1 MKIRKLLKRWYMKI
15 KSNKL
20 KIVFSISLVV
30 MILSTLTAKAGEM
43 DDLFLEAL
51 DTMPQNSIERYS
63 YCKSLEGGKSY
74 VEALKEEI
82 LARDSE
88 NSEEKIE
95 YRTVSKKVAD
105 IGFGNK
111 KYPAYIRLELKVLAK
126 EDGKVTKL
134 LDYGRPIVF
143 VTGLKASWNGGDYNI
158 DVDEKA
164 IRVSS
169 TGEFFLG
176 MENISVGKDIIDI
189 GNESIK
195 TKLMTIKC
203 NVRY

>member
-1 MKIRKLLKRWYMKI
+1 MKI
-15 KSNKL
+15 KSQKF
-20 KIVFSISLVV
+20 KIFFSIFLVV
-30 MILSTLTAKAGEM
+30 FILSTWTAKASGT

-63 YCKSLEGGKSY
+63 YCKSLESGKSY
-74 VEALKEEI
+74 LEVLKEEI

-88 NSEEKIE
+88 NSDGKME
-95 YRTVSKKVAD
+95 YRTISKKVAD
-105 IGFGNK
+105 IGFGNR

-126 EDGKVTKL
+126 EDGKVIKL
-134 LDYGRPIVF
+134 LDYGRPVVF
-143 VTGLKASWNGGDYNI
+143 VTGLKANWNGGDYNI
-158 DVDEKA
+158 DIYENG

-189 GNESIK
+189 GENSIK

>member
-1 MKIRKLLKRWYMKI
+1 MKI
-15 KSNKL
+15 KYQKFKKN
-20 KIVFSISLVV
+20 FSIFIVV
-30 MILSTLTAKAGEM
+30 FILSTLTAKASVVDE
-43 DDLFLEAL
+43 LFFEAL

-63 YCKSLEGGKSY
+63 YCKSLESGKSY
-74 VEALKEEI
+74 LEVLKEEI
-82 LARDSE
+82 LARDSK
-88 NSEEKIE
+88 NSKEKIE

-105 IGFGNK
+105 ISFGNK
-111 KYPAYIRLELKVLAK
+111 KYPAYIRIELKVLAK
-126 EDGKVTKL
+126 EDGKVIKL
-134 LDYGRPIVF
+134 LDYGRPIAF

-158 DVDEKA
+158 DVDKDR

-189 GNESIK
+189 GNENIK

-203 NVRY
+203 YVRY

>member
-1 MKIRKLLKRWYMKI
+1 MKI
-15 KSNKL
+15 KYQKL
-20 KIVFSISLVV
+20 KIIFSIFLVV
-30 MILSTLTAKAGEM
+30 FILSTLTAKASVVDE
-43 DDLFLEAL
+43 LFLEAL

-63 YCKSLEGGKSY
+63 YCKSLESGKSY
-74 VEALKEEI
+74 LEVLKEDI

-88 NSEEKIE
+88 NSKEKIE

-111 KYPAYIRLELKVLAK
+111 KYPAYIRIELKVLTK
-126 EDGKVTKL
+126 EDGKVIKL

-158 DVDEKA
+158 DVDKDR

-189 GNESIK
+189 GNENIK

-203 NVRY
+203 YVRY

>member
-1 MKIRKLLKRWYMKI
+1 MKI
-15 KSNKL
+15 KSQKF
-20 KIVFSISLVV
+20 KKFFSIFLAVF
-30 MILSTLTAKAGEM
+30 ILSTLTAKASGV
-43 DDLFLEAL
+43 DDLFLESL

-63 YCKSLEGGKSY
+63 YCKSLESGKSY
-74 VEALKEEI
+74 VEVLKEEI

-95 YRTVSKKVAD
+95 YKTVSKKVAD
-105 IGFGNK
+105 IGFGNR
-111 KYPAYIRLELKVLAK
+111 KYPAYIRVELKVLAK
-126 EDGKVTKL
+126 ENGKVIKL
-134 LDYGRPIVF
+134 LDYGRPVVF

-158 DVDEKA
+158 DVYENG

-176 MENISVGKDIIDI
+176 MENISVGKNLIDI
-189 GNESIK
+189 GENSIK

>member
-1 MKIRKLLKRWYMKI
+1 MKI
-15 KSNKL
+15 KSQKF
-20 KIVFSISLVV
+20 KIFFSIFLVV
-30 MILSTLTAKAGEM
+30 FILSTLTAKASGT

-63 YCKSLEGGKSY
+63 YRKSLESGKSY
-74 VEALKEEI
+74 VEVLKEEI

-95 YRTVSKKVAD
+95 YKTVSKKVAD
-105 IGFGNK
+105 IGFGNR

-126 EDGKVTKL
+126 ENGKVIKL
-134 LDYGRPIVF
+134 LDYGRPVVF

-158 DVDEKA
+158 DVYENG

-189 GNESIK
+189 GENSIK

>member
-1 MKIRKLLKRWYMKI
+1 MKI
-15 KSNKL
+15 KYQKL
-20 KIVFSISLVV
+20 KIIFSIFLVV
-30 MILSTLTAKAGEM
+30 FILSTLTAKASVVDE
-43 DDLFLEAL
+43 LFLEAL

-63 YCKSLEGGKSY
+63 YCKSLESGKSY
-74 VEALKEEI
+74 LEVLKEEI

-88 NSEEKIE
+88 NSKEKIE

-111 KYPAYIRLELKVLAK
+111 KYPAYIRLEIKVLTK

-143 VTGLKASWNGGDYNI
+143 VTGLKASWNGEDYNI
-158 DVDEKA
+158 DVDKDR

-189 GNESIK
+189 GNENIK

-203 NVRY
+203 YVRY

>member
-1 MKIRKLLKRWYMKI
+1 MKI
-15 KSNKL
+15 KYQKFK
-20 KIVFSISLVV
+20 KIFSIFLVV
-30 MILSTLTAKAGEM
+30 FILSTLTSKASVVDE
-43 DDLFLEAL
+43 LFLEAL

-63 YCKSLEGGKSY
+63 YCKSLESGKSY
-74 VEALKEEI
+74 LEVLKEEI

-105 IGFGNK
+105 IDFGNK
-111 KYPAYIRLELKVLAK
+111 KYPAYIRIELKVLAK

-158 DVDEKA
+158 DVDKDR

-189 GNESIK
+189 GNENIK
-195 TKLMTIKC
+195 TQVMTIKC
-203 NVRY
+203 YVRY

>member
-1 MKIRKLLKRWYMKI
+1 MKI
-15 KSNKL
+15 KYQKF
-20 KIVFSISLVV
+20 KKFFSIFLVV
-30 MILSTLTAKAGEM
+30 FILSTLTAKASVVDE
-43 DDLFLEAL
+43 LFLEAL

-63 YCKSLEGGKSY
+63 YCKSLESGKSY
-74 VEALKEEI
+74 LEVLKEEI

-88 NSEEKIE
+88 NSEGKIE
-95 YRTVSKKVAD
+95 YRTVSEKVAD

-111 KYPAYIRLELKVLAK
+111 KYPAYIRLEIKVLAK
-126 EDGKVTKL
+126 EGGKVTKL

-158 DVDEKA
+158 DVDKDR

-176 MENISVGKDIIDI
+176 MENISVGKDIIEI
-189 GNESIK
+189 GNENIK

-203 NVRY
+203 YVRY

>member
-1 MKIRKLLKRWYMKI
+1 MKI
-15 KSNKL
+15 KYQKFK
-20 KIVFSISLVV
+20 KIFSIFLVV
-30 MILSTLTAKAGEM
+30 FILSTLTAKASVVDE
-43 DDLFLEAL
+43 LFLEAL

-63 YCKSLEGGKSY
+63 YCKSLESGKSY
-74 VEALKEEI
+74 LEVLKEEI

-88 NSEEKIE
+88 NSKEKIE

-111 KYPAYIRLELKVLAK
+111 KYPAYIRIELKVLAK

-158 DVDEKA
+158 DVDKDR

-189 GNESIK
+189 GNENIK

-203 NVRY
+203 YVRY

>member
-1 MKIRKLLKRWYMKI
+1 MKI
-15 KSNKL
+15 KSQKF
-20 KIVFSISLVV
+20 KIFFSIFLVV
-30 MILSTLTAKAGEM
+30 FILSTLTAKASGT

-63 YCKSLEGGKSY
+63 YCKSLESGKSY
-74 VEALKEEI
+74 VEVLKEEI

-88 NSEEKIE
+88 NSDGKME
-95 YRTVSKKVAD
+95 YRTISKKVAD
-105 IGFGNK
+105 IGFGNR

-126 EDGKVTKL
+126 EDGKVIKL
-134 LDYGRPIVF
+134 LDYGRPVVF

-158 DVDEKA
+158 DVYENG

-189 GNESIK
+189 GENSIK

>member
-1 MKIRKLLKRWYMKI
+1 MKI
-15 KSNKL
+15 KSQKF
-20 KIVFSISLVV
+20 KIFFSIFLVV
-30 MILSTLTAKAGEM
+30 FILSTLTAKASGT

-63 YCKSLEGGKSY
+63 YCKSLESGKSY
-74 VEALKEEI
+74 LEVLKEEI

-88 NSEEKIE
+88 NSDGKME
-95 YRTVSKKVAD
+95 YRTISKKVAD
-105 IGFGNK
+105 IGFGNR
-111 KYPAYIRLELKVLAK
+111 KYPAYIRLELKVLTK
-126 EDGKVTKL
+126 EDGKVIKL
-134 LDYGRPIVF
+134 LDYGRPVVF

-158 DVDEKA
+158 DVYENG

-189 GNESIK
+189 GENSIK

>member
-1 MKIRKLLKRWYMKI
+1 MKI

-20 KIVFSISLVV
+20 KIVFSIFLVV
-30 MILSTLTAKAGEM
+30 VILSTLTAKASEI

-63 YCKSLEGGKSY
+63 YCKSLESGKSY
-74 VEALKEEI
+74 LEVLKEEI
-82 LARDSE
+82 LARDSK

-111 KYPAYIRLELKVLAK
+111 KYPAYIRIELKILTK
-126 EDGKVTKL
+126 EDGKAIKL

-158 DVDEKA
+158 DVDKDR

-189 GNESIK
+189 GNENIK

-203 NVRY
+203 YVRY

>member
-1 MKIRKLLKRWYMKI
+1 MKI
-15 KSNKL
+15 KSERL

-30 MILSTLTAKAGEM
+30 FILSTLTAKASGI
-43 DDLFLEAL
+43 DDLLLEAL

-63 YCKSLEGGKSY
+63 YCKSLESGKSY
-74 VEALKEEI
+74 LEVLKEEI

-88 NSEEKIE
+88 NSDGKME
-95 YRTVSKKVAD
+95 YRTISKKVAD
-105 IGFGNK
+105 IGFGNR

-126 EDGKVTKL
+126 EDGKVIKL
-134 LDYGRPIVF
+134 LDYGRPVVF
-143 VTGLKASWNGGDYNI
+143 VTGLKANWNGGDYNI
-158 DVDEKA
+158 DVYENG

-189 GNESIK
+189 GENSIK

>member
-1 MKIRKLLKRWYMKI
+1 MKI
-15 KSNKL
+15 KSQKF
-20 KIVFSISLVV
+20 KIFFSIFLVV
-30 MILSTLTAKAGEM
+30 FILSTLTANASGTV
-43 DDLFLEAL
+43 DLFLEAL

-63 YCKSLEGGKSY
+63 YCKSLESGKSY
-74 VEALKEEI
+74 VEVLKEEI

-88 NSEEKIE
+88 NSDGKME
-95 YRTVSKKVAD
+95 YRTISKKVAD
-105 IGFGNK
+105 IGFGNR

-126 EDGKVTKL
+126 EDGKVIKL
-134 LDYGRPIVF
+134 LDYGRPVVF
-143 VTGLKASWNGGDYNI
+143 VTGLKANWNGGDYNI
-158 DVDEKA
+158 DVYENG

-189 GNESIK
+189 GENSIK

>member
-1 MKIRKLLKRWYMKI
+1 MKI
-15 KSNKL
+15 KSQKF
-20 KIVFSISLVV
+20 KIFFSIFLVV
-30 MILSTLTAKAGEM
+30 FILSTLTAKAGGV

-63 YCKSLEGGKSY
+63 YCKSLESGKSY
-74 VEALKEEI
+74 VEVLKEEI

-88 NSEEKIE
+88 NSEGKIE
-95 YRTVSKKVAD
+95 YRTISKKVAD

-134 LDYGRPIVF
+134 LDYGRPVVF
-143 VTGLKASWNGGDYNI
+143 VTRLKASWNGGDYNI
-158 DVDEKA
+158 DVYENG

-189 GNESIK
+189 GENSIK

>member
-1 MKIRKLLKRWYMKI
+1 MKI
-15 KSNKL
+15 KSQKF
-20 KIVFSISLVV
+20 KIFFSIFLVV
-30 MILSTLTAKAGEM
+30 FILSTLTAKASGT

-63 YCKSLEGGKSY
+63 YCKSLESGKSY
-74 VEALKEEI
+74 VEVLKEEI
-82 LARDSE
+82 LAIDSE
-88 NSEEKIE
+88 NSEGKIE
-95 YRTVSKKVAD
+95 YRTISKKVAD

-111 KYPAYIRLELKVLAK
+111 KYPAYIRFELKVLAK
-126 EDGKVTKL
+126 ENGKVIKL
-134 LDYGRPIVF
+134 LDYGRPVVF
-143 VTGLKASWNGGDYNI
+143 VTGLKANWNGGDYNI
-158 DVDEKA
+158 DVYENG

-189 GNESIK
+189 GENSIK